1 MIVLDTNVLSEP
13 LRAKPAGAVLEWIAT
28 HADIGTTS
36 VTVAELLTGARR
48 LPQGR
53 RRDDLLLAIE
63 RVLSSFPTNVLPFD
77 LAAARRYAEMQELR
91 RSAGV
96 PLSVEDGIIAAICS
110 TRSLALATRNT
121 RDFEGLG
128 LRLID
133 PWTDRA

>member
-1 MIVLDTNVLSEP
+1 VIVLDTNVLSEP
-13 LRAKPAGAVLEWIAT
+13 LRAKPDRSVLEWIA
-28 HADIGTTS
+28 ARSDIGTTS

-48 LPQGR
+48 LPLGR
-53 RRDDLLLAIE
+53 RRDELLVAIE
-63 RVLSSFPTNVLPFD
+63 RVLSSFPANVLPYD

-110 TRSLALATRNT
+110 TRSLSLATRNT